1 MGAEIPASLLTV
13 VAVYFV
19 STVYLLAVA
28 AIAARSPRPDAAPEG
43 LFFVL
48 VVPALNEELV
58 IGNTVRHLL
67 GLAGDNYLVLVIDDG
82 SNDGTAS
89 VVRRFPPEKVRLAS
103 RLRPFARQG
112 KGEALNYAYRAI
124 LTSELPHVYGVDN
137 IILAVMDADG
147 QVDPRM
153 LKAVAPYF
161 GDAQTGAVQIGV
173 RMLNANANIWTRWQQ
188 YEFVT
193 FNWIFSRA
201 RESLGSVGLGGNGQ
215 FVRMSALATLEGKP
229 WTECLT
235 EDLDIGLR
243 LMLGGWRN
251 RYCHDVCV
259 YQQAVTEPK
268 RLVRQR
274 SRWFQGHLSCWRHI
288 PAVLVSDWPSYRK
301 ADVLNYLLAPGLV
314 LPMGLVSLL
323 TLPLMFIPGLL
334 PWAPSLDI
342 FNPANAVQ
350 WYVLSMGA
358 APLFA
363 VAMWR
368 SKQSGLLSSLLW
380 AHIFLLG
387 SYIWLIAGMMAVKRM
402 ATGKA
407 GWLKTARTQL
417 QGAEALPALSGA
429 TAGRW
434 LAGQNENSWNEETRT
449 LLPLRANN
457 FTPRAAD
464 EPKRGYLSAAPGANH
479 ARVSA
484 AVALAQ
490 AEAHLHSLAQTVQ
503 LAATAWSAPAD
514 SLQEATTDP
523 DIRPDAPAS
532 NDEPRQLAS

>member
-1 MGAEIPASLLTV
+1 MDASIPASLLTV

-28 AIAARSPRPDAAPEG
+28 AVAARSPRPDDAPDG

-67 GLAGDNYLVLVIDDG
+67 QLAGSNYLVLVIDDG
-82 SNDGTAS
+82 SNDGTAA
-89 VVRRFPPEKVRLAS
+89 VVRRFPANRVRIAN
-103 RLRPFARQG
+103 RIRPFARQG

-124 LTSELPHVYGVDN
+124 LTSELPELYGIDN
-137 IILAVMDADG
+137 IVLAVMDADG

-153 LKAVAPYF
+153 LQAVAPYF
-161 GDAQTGAVQIGV
+161 ADPKTGAVQVGV
-173 RMLNANANIWTRWQQ
+173 RMLNAKANIWTRWQQ

-193 FNWIFSRA
+193 FNWLFSRA

-229 WTECLT
+229 WTDCLT

-251 RYCHDVCV
+251 RYCHDVKV
-259 YQQAVTEPK
+259 YQQAVEEPK

-274 SRWFQGHLSCWRHI
+274 SRWFQGHLSCWKHI
-288 PAVLVSDWPSYRK
+288 PAILLSDWPSYRK

-314 LPMGLVSLL
+314 LPMGLFSLV
-323 TLPLMFIPGLL
+323 TIPLMFVPGLL
-334 PWAPSLDI
+334 PWAPTMDI
-342 FNPANAVQ
+342 FDPWTAAQ

-368 SKQSGLLSSLLW
+368 SKESSLLASIGW
-380 AHIFLLG
+380 AHLFLLG
-387 SYIWLIAGMMAVKRM
+387 SYIWLLAGIMAVWRM
-402 ATGKA
+402 ARGKA
-407 GWLKTARTQL
+407 GWLKTSRTQIA
-417 QGAEALPALSGA
+417 GADPLAPSV
-429 TAGRW
+429 AGGENIRY
-434 LAGQNENSWNEETRT
+434 LASHSESAWSEDSRN
-449 LLPLRANN
+449 LLPLRAAN
-457 FTPRAAD
+457 FTPREKGERQRPYSTPTEGAGQ
-464 EPKRGYLSAAPGANH
+464 RISA
-479 ARVSA
+479 SL
-484 AVALAQ
+484 ALAK
-490 AEAHLHSLAQTVQ
+490 AEAHLHSLQQTVD
-503 LAATAWSAPAD
+503 LAGAAWSAPQQPSAEAATEPDTPATAPTAQPD
-514 SLQEATTDP
+514 SL
-523 DIRPDAPAS
+523 AS
-532 NDEPRQLAS
+532 

>member
-1 MGAEIPASLLTV
+1 MGAEVPGALLTV
-13 VAVYFV
+13 FAVYFV

-28 AIAARSPRPDAAPEG
+28 ALAARTPRPEETPDG
-43 LFFVL
+43 LFYVL

-82 SNDGTAS
+82 SNDATAE
-89 VVRRFPPEKVRLAS
+89 VVGRFPPEKVRLAS
-103 RLRPFARQG
+103 RIRPFARQG

-124 LTSELPHVYGVDN
+124 LTSELPNIYGVDH

-147 QVDPRM
+147 QVDTRM
-153 LKAVAPYF
+153 LQAVSPYF
-161 GDAQTGAVQIGV
+161 GDEHTGAVQIGV
-173 RMLNANANIWTRWQQ
+173 RMLNAKTNIWTRWQQ

-251 RYCHDVCV
+251 RYCHDVVV

-274 SRWFQGHLSCWRHI
+274 SRWFQGHLSCWKHI
-288 PAVLVSDWPSYRK
+288 PAIIISDWPAYRK

-314 LPMGLVSLL
+314 LPMGLFSVV
-323 TLPLMFIPGLL
+323 TVPLMFVPGLL
-334 PWAPSLDI
+334 PWGPSLDI
-342 FNPANAVQ
+342 FHPANAIE
-350 WYVLSMGA
+350 WYILSMGA

-368 SKQSGLLSSLLW
+368 SKQSGLLGSLFW
-380 AHIFLLG
+380 AHLFLLG
-387 SYIWLIAGMMAVKRM
+387 SYIWLVAGLMAVKRM
-402 ATGKA
+402 IDGKG
-407 GWLKTARTQL
+407 GWLKTARTRID
-417 QGAEALPALSGA
+417 GAEAHLPKRADTSS
-429 TAGRW
+429 GRW
-434 LAGQNENSWNEETRT
+434 LSAQNENRWNEETRN
-449 LLPLRANN
+449 LLPLRASN
-457 FTPRAAD
+457 FTPRVDGETRRA
-464 EPKRGYLSAAPGANH
+464 YVSAGQHGRAP
-479 ARVSA
+479 RVSA
-484 AVALAQ
+484 SLALAQ
-490 AEAHLHSLAQTVQ
+490 AEAHLHSLEQTVQ
-503 LAATAWSAPAD
+503 LAASDWSAAVMAA
-514 SLQEATTDP
+514 QEATTEP
-523 DIRPDAPAS
+523 DVQPTSAQG
-532 NDEPRQLAS
+532 QLAS

>member
-1 MGAEIPASLLTV
+1 MAAEIPTTLLTV

-28 AIAARSPRPDAAPEG
+28 AAASRSPRPNAAPEG

-58 IGNTVRHLL
+58 IGNTVGHLL

-82 SNDGTAS
+82 SNDATAE
-89 VVRRFPPEKVRLAS
+89 VVRRFPGEKVRLAS
-103 RLRPFARQG
+103 RVRPFARQG

-124 LTSELPHVYGVDN
+124 LTSELPQLYGIDHIV
-137 IILAVMDADG
+137 LAVMDADG
-147 QVDPRM
+147 QVDPQM
-153 LKAVAPYF
+153 LRAVAPYF
-161 GDAQTGAVQIGV
+161 GDPKTGAVQIGV
-173 RMLNANANIWTRWQQ
+173 RMLNATENIWTRWQQ

-229 WTECLT
+229 WTDCLT

-274 SRWFQGHLSCWRHI
+274 SRWFQGHLSCWKHI
-288 PAVLVSDWPSYRK
+288 PAIVLSDWPSFRK

-314 LPMGLVSLL
+314 LPMGLFSIA

-334 PWAPSLDI
+334 PWAPGLDI
-342 FNPANAVQ
+342 FKPSNAIE

-368 SKQSGLLSSLLW
+368 SRQTGLVASLFW
-380 AHIFLLG
+380 AHVFLLG
-387 SYIWLIAGMMAVKRM
+387 SYIWLVAGLMAVKRM
-402 ATGKA
+402 INGKA

-417 QGAEALPALSGA
+417 GGAQAGLPARTDEG
-429 TAGRW
+429 TGRW
-434 LAGQNENSWNEETRT
+434 LAGQSSGSWNEDSRT
-449 LLPLRANN
+449 LLALRAGN
-457 FTPRAAD
+457 FTPRAPGEA
-464 EPKRGYLSAAPGANH
+464 ERGYLTATPGH
-479 ARVSA
+479 ARMSA
-484 AVALAQ
+484 STALAQ
-490 AEAHLHSLAQTVQ
+490 AEAHLHSLEQAVQ
-503 LAATAWSAPAD
+503 LAGAAWSAPLL
-514 SLQEATTDP
+514 SNNEATTEP
-523 DIRPDAPAS
+523 DIRSSAPAATGA
-532 NDEPRQLAS
+532 PRQLAS